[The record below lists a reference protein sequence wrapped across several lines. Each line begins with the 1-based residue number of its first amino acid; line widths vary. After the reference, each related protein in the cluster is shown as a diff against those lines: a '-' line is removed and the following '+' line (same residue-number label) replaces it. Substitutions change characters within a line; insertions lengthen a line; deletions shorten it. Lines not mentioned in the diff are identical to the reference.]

1 MKKKITNTEKI
12 RLILKRDY
20 FIRVKDEK
28 KLRVKDVSKVIY
40 QLKSQGMKIIR
51 DKKALVTTYKLKK

>member
-1 MKKKITNTEKI
+1 MKQKITNTGKI

-28 KLRVKDVSKVIY
+28 KLKVRDISKVIY
-40 QLKSQGMKIIR
+40 QLKLQGMKIIR
-51 DKKALVTTYKLKK
+51 DRKALVTTYKLKK